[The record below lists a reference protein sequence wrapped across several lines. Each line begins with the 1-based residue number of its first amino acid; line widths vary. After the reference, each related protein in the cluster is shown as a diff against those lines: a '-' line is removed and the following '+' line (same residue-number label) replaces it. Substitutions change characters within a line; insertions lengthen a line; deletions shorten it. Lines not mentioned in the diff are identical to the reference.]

1 MFGLTLPWCVGGPDF
16 PRQPRARRKFEDAPI
31 VSLDSFTSMM
41 SCRVESQ
48 TRWDW
53 DLNPSLWSLSFASK
67 VNLGV
72 SMSLKRALR
81 RADAGPELSDTAIGK
96 AAARIYQLLQEGDY
110 EQDGRRYPIRGDISK
125 ISQLVGLGQAERLLL
140 QNYHFMSSRLAG
152 TRQVRRSINHVVFSS
167 RIVYG
172 CPTFATFTPSER
184 HSGLAVRLMRYRRH
198 DPGVLAGAPEFAPY
212 IGWNVPSL
220 KPSDGKDVEVH
231 EFDLPEYD
239 LRRLMTGRD
248 PLCALQ
254 AFVVHVRTILP
265 LLYGYRMCPDCPHC
279 VESACPCMDAFG
291 SNATPMGG
299 SAGRCDAMVGAV
311 EAQKAC
317 FFFREMNMNSS

>member
-1 MFGLTLPWCVGGPDF
+1 
-16 PRQPRARRKFEDAPI
+16 
-31 VSLDSFTSMM
+31 
-41 SCRVESQ
+41 
-48 TRWDW
+48 
-53 DLNPSLWSLSFASK
+53 
-67 VNLGV
+67 
-72 SMSLKRALR
+72 
-81 RADAGPELSDTAIGK
+81 
-96 AAARIYQLLQEGDY
+96 
-110 EQDGRRYPIRGDISK
+110 
-125 ISQLVGLGQAERLLL
+125 
-140 QNYHFMSSRLAG
+140 
-152 TRQVRRSINHVVFSS
+152 
-167 RIVYG
+167 
-172 CPTFATFTPSER
+172 
-184 HSGLAVRLMRYRRH
+184 MRYRRH

-220 KPSDGKDVEVH
+220 KPPDGKDVEVH

-279 VESACPCMDAFG
+279 VESQCPCMDAFG